1 MDSHLLAV
9 TETVT
14 KINSEPCKTN
24 STYGNWVVYADASFD
39 NGMKQWQ
46 YPNKAYFFFTK
57 KMAIEFIN
65 NNQLVAI

>member
-1 MDSHLLAV
+1 MDSHLPAV

-14 KINSEPCKTN
+14 KINSEPRKTN
-24 STYGNWVVYADASFD
+24 STYGNWVVYADATFN
-39 NGMKQWQ
+39 NGSKQWE

-57 KMAIEFIN
+57 KSANEFIN